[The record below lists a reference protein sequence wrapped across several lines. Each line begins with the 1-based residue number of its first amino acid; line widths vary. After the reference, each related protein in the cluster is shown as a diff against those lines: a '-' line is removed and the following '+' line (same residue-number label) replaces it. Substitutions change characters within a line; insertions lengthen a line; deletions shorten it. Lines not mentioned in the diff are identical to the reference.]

1 MKKQYLTHFLF
12 SLAATLLMINA
23 SAQNEYSLNE
33 KNSKLKISGTSNLHD
48 WEMDAKGMSGE
59 TRLTKEDASTINVSQ
74 VNFTCPVEDIKS
86 DHQLMDNK
94 TYDALKKKKYPNISF
109 KIESPEKVELNNGTG
124 PVKGQLTIAGKTK
137 QVELPCS
144 FNFEKNNMVDVTGKI
159 QINMTDYGVDPPTAM
174 LGALKTGEKVYVEY
188 DLQFEN
194 TSGIATNKN

>member
-1 MKKQYLTHFLF
+1 
-12 SLAATLLMINA
+12 
-23 SAQNEYSLNE
+23 
-33 KNSKLKISGTSNLHD
+33 
-48 WEMDAKGMSGE
+48 
-59 TRLTKEDASTINVSQ
+59 
-74 VNFTCPVEDIKS
+74 
-86 DHQLMDNK
+86 MDNK

-124 PVKGQLTIAGKTK
+124 PVKGQLNIAGKTK

-144 FNFEKNNMVDVTGKI
+144 FNFENKNMVDVTGKI